1 MRRAV
6 LAPLFTALLACGP
19 VAAQP
24 LPARPAAPS
33 LAPYIPTPQ
42 EVVDRMLALAKV
54 TRRDVV
60 VDLGCGDGRIPIT
73 AARLYG
79 ARGVGVDIDPQRIA
93 EANANA
99 RQAGVASL
107 VTFRVENALTTD
119 VSQATVVTT
128 YLLTASNLKLRPML
142 TRTLKPGAR
151 IVAHNFGFG
160 DWTPETVDTFTD
172 SSGHRRTLYL
182 WITDGIVRP

>member
-1 MRRAV
+1 MSWSTSDAATGGSRSRPPV
-6 LAPLFTALLACGP
+6 CTAP
-19 VAAQP
+19 AASASTSTRSASRKP
-24 LPARPAAPS
+24 TPTPARPASRRSSPS
-33 LAPYIPTPQ
+33 
-42 EVVDRMLALAKV
+42 
-54 TRRDVV
+54 
-60 VDLGCGDGRIPIT
+60 
-73 AARLYG
+73 
-79 ARGVGVDIDPQRIA
+79 
-93 EANANA
+93 
-99 RQAGVASL
+99 AS
-107 VTFRVENALTTD
+107 TD